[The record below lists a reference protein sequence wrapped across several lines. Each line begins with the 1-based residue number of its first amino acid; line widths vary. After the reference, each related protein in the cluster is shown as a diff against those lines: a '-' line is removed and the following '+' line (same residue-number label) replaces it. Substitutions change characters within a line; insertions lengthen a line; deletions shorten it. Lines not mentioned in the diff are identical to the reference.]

1 MCASPQH
8 YRALVQLI
16 LPDRQECSCLK
27 ELAEVQLRLE
37 AVWPTVWMEVAGGHR
52 TTGWKKWRQFVEEE
66 IKHIQSFRVS
76 SGQELVRRG
85 GDLDIWLTDREH
97 FFPGTPGGGRG
108 ASSIEHKLSWVEGQ
122 VGGVT
127 RWVG

>member
-1 MCASPQH
+1 MCAPLQH

-16 LPDRQECSCLK
+16 LPDSQECSCLK
-27 ELAEVQLRLE
+27 ELAEVERRLE
-37 AVWPTVWMEVAGGHR
+37 AVWPTVWMEVAGGQR

-85 GDLDIWLTDREH
+85 GDLDI
-97 FFPGTPGGGRG
+97 
-108 ASSIEHKLSWVEGQ
+108 
-122 VGGVT
+122 
-127 RWVG
+127 